1 MKPLPER
8 ILGSAAL
15 YDAVQRAAGLE
26 RLKRR
31 VSPILGRLEPG
42 TLLDVGAGTGS
53 FYGLLPTHVK
63 YVPVDVDRRK
73 LDRLVDKH
81 KGLNGIV
88 ASAIALPF
96 DDASFDYTLSTNVA
110 HHLSDPD
117 FELMVAELARVTRQR
132 LVFVDSLRVNRLASR
147 ILWSID
153 RGSYPRSYGELIAK
167 LTSRF
172 TSQQAETFT
181 LLHRYVLFV
190 GAPCAEGER
199 PLPATK

>member
-1 MKPLPER
+1 VKPLPER

-199 PLPATK
+199 PLPAAK